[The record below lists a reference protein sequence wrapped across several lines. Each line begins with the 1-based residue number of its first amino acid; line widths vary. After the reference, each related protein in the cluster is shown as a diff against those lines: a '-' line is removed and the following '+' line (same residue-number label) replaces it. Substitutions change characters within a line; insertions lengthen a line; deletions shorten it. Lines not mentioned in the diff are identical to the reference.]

1 MTDQPRASRVVV
13 ADDDVDIRRLVE
25 MAVRR
30 AGASVAASV
39 GDGLAAAAAVA
50 EHVPDLAILDVSMPG
65 RTGLEVCRALRADA
79 ATRNVRVLILSAAV
93 QPEAVEAGRAAGA
106 DEYALKPFSPRT
118 LAEKVRSML
127 SAAGPGA
134 STGAGSG
141 VGSDAVEVG

>member
-1 MTDQPRASRVVV
+1 MTDPTPASTVVI

-30 AGASVAASV
+30 AGATVAASV
-39 GDGLAAAAAVA
+39 GDGLAASAAVA

-65 RTGLEVCRALRADA
+65 RTGLEVCRDLRAHP
-79 ATRNVRVLILSAAV
+79 ATKDVRVLILSAAV

-118 LAEKVRSML
+118 LAEKVRIML
-127 SAAGPGA
+127 A
-134 STGAGSG
+134 GAGSDP
-141 VGSDAVEVG
+141 VQVR